1 MGRKFVFSDL
11 VADEVRRVLAEQQA
25 VSAPVRGGGGG
36 GLLDGLSLQDITK
49 FLSELSKFRAAMADM
64 QGAAPQV
71 SPEPVLPAANPAPP
85 SSPPQKPARPEPT
98 AVYESVLGAIDQLIS
113 VAGDMPLSE
122 VRKYMIENKG
132 EVIRMIGEALK

>member
-1 MGRKFVFSDL
+1 MGRKFEFSDL
-11 VADEVRRVLAEQQA
+11 VADEVRRVLAEQA

-71 SPEPVLPAANPAPP
+71 SPEPVLPATNPAPP
-85 SSPPQKPARPEPT
+85 SPAPQKPARPEPT

-113 VAGDMPLSE
+113 VGGDMPLSE